1 MIGFYRAN
9 VLRRIPF
16 NRRNLSWPGS
26 CIRIAGLVV
35 GLASPVY
42 SQSNEPV
49 KAGPEIPPATAGKGS
64 PQVRVIAAR
73 HDFGEIWAGAT
84 LEHAFD
90 IANDGNADLEILQV
104 SPTCGCTTA
113 GDYPRR
119 IAPGKT
125 GSIPFRL
132 DSNKVHGQFAKSI
145 HVTTNDPAS
154 PSITLT
160 LAGNCR
166 RKVEAKPPNAGFG
179 RILDQQPH
187 ERVIVLTNSMPS
199 PIKPELIRG
208 SGPEKFKCKLD
219 EVKPGREYRLTVRV
233 EPPYAPGTISET
245 LKIRTGD
252 AATDVLT
259 ISAYAVIP
267 SRVEVFPSVV
277 LLPTATAM
285 AQTSAPIARQL
296 QLLNHGNAPV
306 KLVSATA
313 TDAAVK
319 VSNETVTAGKEYRL
333 TVTVP
338 KTFQPAKDGTFVTVR
353 TDDKDYGEF
362 RIPIR
367 ITGQASTPGAMA
379 GANAAR
385 AGSGAVQSS
394 ADGASRIDEKITPK
408 ATGTRPALTMLNQ
421 PSPRFELE
429 TLGGQPVSPVAYA
442 AHPATVLN
450 FVAPNCGFCKRQLP
464 EVERVREAFE
474 SRGVRFVNVMQTM
487 KQTFTTEQIME
498 ALANAGSRSEV
509 ALDRGNRVGAMF
521 KATSFP
527 SLYVVDAKGRIR
539 EVVSGAK
546 ANLRETLTRRL
557 EDLLDQ
563 ESPDPTAAKSPGD

>member
-1 MIGFYRAN
+1 MIDFFRAR
-9 VLRRIPF
+9 VQCRKPFSRRSTCRPA
-16 NRRNLSWPGS
+16 RLVQAA
-26 CIRIAGLVV
+26 CIAIA
-35 GLASPVY
+35 LASPAF
-42 SQSNEPV
+42 SQTDEPTEPG
-49 KAGPEIPPATAGKGS
+49 AENPPATAGKTS
-64 PQVRVIAAR
+64 PQVRVPAAR
-73 HDFGEIWAGAT
+73 HDFGEVWAGAT
-84 LEHAFD
+84 LEHAFE

-113 GDYPRR
+113 GAYSKR

-125 GSIPFRL
+125 GAIPFRL
-132 DSNKVHGQFAKSI
+132 DSNKVHNQFAKAI

-199 PIKPELIRG
+199 PIKPQLIRG
-208 SGPEKFKCKLD
+208 TSPEKFKCDLE
-219 EVKPGREYRLTVRV
+219 EVKPGREYRLTVRM

-245 LKIRTGD
+245 LKVRTGD
-252 AATDVLT
+252 AASDVLT

-267 SRVEVFPSVV
+267 KRVEVFPSVV

-285 AQTSAPIARQL
+285 SRTTAPIVRQL
-296 QLLNHGNAPV
+296 QLLNHGASAV

-313 TDAAVK
+313 TDAEIK
-319 VSNETVTAGKEYRL
+319 VSDELVAAGKEYRL

-338 KTFQPAKDGTFVTVR
+338 KSFQPAKEGTFVTVK

-367 ITGQASTPGAMA
+367 ITGQSTAPGALA

-385 AGSGAVQSS
+385 AGAGAGESS
-394 ADGASRIDEKITPK
+394 TDGAGRVNEKITPK
-408 ATGTRPALTMLNQ
+408 NTSPRPAMTMLNQ
-421 PSPRFELE
+421 PSPQFELE
-429 TLGGQPVSPVAYA
+429 TLGGQPVAPAVYS

-450 FVAPNCGFCKRQLP
+450 FVAPNCGYCKRQLP
-464 EVERVREAFE
+464 EVERVRESFE
-474 SRGVRFVNVMQTM
+474 QRGVRFVNVMQTM

-498 ALANAGSRSEV
+498 VLANVGSRSEV
-509 ALDRGNRVGAMF
+509 ALDGGNKVGAMF

-527 SLYVVDAKGRIR
+527 SLYVLDAQGQIR

-546 ANLRETLTRRL
+546 ANIRDTLTRRL
-557 EDLLDQ
+557 EDLLDS
-563 ESPDPTAAKSPGD
+563 ESTVPAAAPPQGG